1 MTVVEKLK
9 EHRKKEYRK
18 ADHWYNLPSIRKLSR
33 GRQRK
38 ESRNSRSDR
47 EQLPKDGR
55 NFVCTNPFAFL
66 VGAIFNR
73 GMRWEKAWE
82 IPYHIDQKRMLDA
95 SKIAAL
101 SEPDLISLLD
111 SLSVKPRYGSKRGAE
126 TLKDAAMLVVRDSAG
141 DAATVWRNA
150 SPAEVEKRLQIIKGV
165 GPGVASMV
173 TRILHDDCGMFR
185 GQEQQIDVKPDVHVM
200 RVFKRTGLTPSESED
215 DARNAARML
224 NPTFPGELD
233 WPAFD
238 ISRKWCDKNDP
249 NCGECPLEAV
259 CPSTEEFLLHTSAP
273 FRR

>member
-9 EHRKKEYRK
+9 EYRKKKYRK
-18 ADHWYNLPSIRKLSR
+18 ADHWYNLCCIRKLSH
-33 GRQRK
+33 GRYRK
-38 ESRNSRSDR
+38 ENQHSGSDR
-47 EQLPKDGR
+47 KRLPKDGR
-55 NFVCTNPFAFL
+55 NLFHTNPFAFL
-66 VGAIFNR
+66 VGAVFNR

-82 IPYHIDQKRMLDA
+82 IPCCIDQKGLLDA

-101 SEPDLISLLD
+101 SEPDLINLLEG
-111 SLSVKPRYGSKRGAE
+111 LPVKPRYGSKRGAE

-141 DAATVWRNA
+141 GAATIWQDTSLEKA
-150 SPAEVEKRLQIIKGV
+150 EKRLQSIKGV
-165 GPGVASMV
+165 GSGIASMV

-200 RVFKRTGLTPSESED
+200 RVFKRTGLTPSESKD

-238 ISRKWCDKNDP
+238 IGRWWCDKHDP

-259 CPSTEEFLLHTSAP
+259 CPSAEEFLSHTSAP
-273 FRR
+273 